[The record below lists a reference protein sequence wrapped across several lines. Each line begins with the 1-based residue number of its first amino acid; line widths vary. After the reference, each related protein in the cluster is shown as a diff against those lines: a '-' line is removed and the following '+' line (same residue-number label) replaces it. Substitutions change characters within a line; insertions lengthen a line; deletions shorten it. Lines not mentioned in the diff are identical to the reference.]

1 MAGSAY
7 TRLVSPL
14 DELKHLYYQASR
26 ATMTRD
32 FARAITLFK
41 SLPDDETRERAAVY
55 MDGLAQ
61 MRSEWGVTRPDKP
74 RASKSRVSGGAA
86 RPRKSRAS
94 A

>member
-1 MAGSAY
+1 MARSAY

-14 DELKHLYYQASR
+14 EELKQLYFQASR

-32 FARAITLFK
+32 FARAIALFK

-61 MRSEWGVTRPDKP
+61 MRSEWGVAGKGTRP
-74 RASKSRVSGGAA
+74 ASRKSASAGAA
-86 RPRKSRAS
+86 RPRRSRA
-94 A
+94 